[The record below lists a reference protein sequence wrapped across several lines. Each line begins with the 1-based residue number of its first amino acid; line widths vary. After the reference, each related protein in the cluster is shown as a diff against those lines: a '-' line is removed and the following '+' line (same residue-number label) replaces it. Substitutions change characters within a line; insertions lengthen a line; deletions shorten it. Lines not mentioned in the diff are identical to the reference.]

1 MIVLF
6 IIAALAFDV
15 GMVLVERRDEQ
26 NAADAAALAGARYVK
41 VDPTAA
47 RDAANRYAHL
57 NGYDDA
63 DPNQN
68 VLVHIPPIHGRYAG
82 FPGFIEVQIES
93 TRPSIFA
100 GIIGKYVWPV
110 GAFAVATPGQDLN
123 FPFSMLALNQTA
135 CKAIQVSGGG
145 EVNAVGTIQS
155 NSDGSDCGG
164 SPADWISFSRTGGS
178 TINVGDDVY
187 CRAFGRIQDAGS
199 GSMDCTIDPNKF
211 ALPDPLRNLP
221 EPAKPGLAPAMQFVG
236 PGTEPADQPKWCPG
250 RDDGFA
256 PVATDANTCVLGSP
270 SSTYSGL
277 AWILYPGLYPGG
289 LDIAADTTA
298 YLMPGIYWI
307 GGNGIDVSNGG
318 SIISIDTETDAVE
331 DPTTLVWEPTRGPMD
346 PPNGLGGVLLYNS
359 DDPAPGGPITQNGS
373 SAIVKLMP
381 IQDATS
387 PYFNIVI
394 FQDRTLN
401 VAGDDVTLNGSDSET
416 VVAGLIYL
424 PVGDIKL
431 NGNEGTLTLGQ
442 VIASTYQINGDGFFY
457 LTEDELFQA
466 IIIGAGLVD

>member
-1 MIVLF
+1 
-6 IIAALAFDV
+6 
-15 GMVLVERRDEQ
+15 
-26 NAADAAALAGARYVK
+26 
-41 VDPTAA
+41 
-47 RDAANRYAHL
+47 
-57 NGYDDA
+57 
-63 DPNQN
+63 
-68 VLVHIPPIHGRYAG
+68 
-82 FPGFIEVQIES
+82 
-93 TRPSIFA
+93 
-100 GIIGKYVWPV
+100 
-110 GAFAVATPGQDLN
+110 
-123 FPFSMLALNQTA
+123 
-135 CKAIQVSGGG
+135 
-145 EVNAVGTIQS
+145 
-155 NSDGSDCGG
+155 
-164 SPADWISFSRTGGS
+164 
-178 TINVGDDVY
+178 
-187 CRAFGRIQDAGS
+187 
-199 GSMDCTIDPNKF
+199 
-211 ALPDPLRNLP
+211 
-221 EPAKPGLAPAMQFVG
+221 
-236 PGTEPADQPKWCPG
+236 
-250 RDDGFA
+250 
-256 PVATDANTCVLGSP
+256 
-270 SSTYSGL
+270 
-277 AWILYPGLYPGG
+277 
-289 LDIAADTTA
+289 
-298 YLMPGIYWI
+298 
-307 GGNGIDVSNGG
+307 
-318 SIISIDTETDAVE
+318 VE